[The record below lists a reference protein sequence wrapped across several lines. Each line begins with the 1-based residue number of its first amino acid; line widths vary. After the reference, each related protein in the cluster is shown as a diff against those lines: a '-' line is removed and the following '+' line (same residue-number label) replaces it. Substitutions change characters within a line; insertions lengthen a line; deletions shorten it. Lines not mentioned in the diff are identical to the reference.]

1 MIGIQASERNGDIVG
16 AVQVNDNE
24 EMMLISNQ
32 GTLVR
37 SKVSEVSV
45 LGRNTQGVRLIRLR
59 NDEQLTGLERVDE
72 PEEVEFEESEDG
84 TVDSVV
90 AAVADEGSASDQ
102 HDADDADDGDAE
114 EE

>member
-1 MIGIQASERNGDIVG
+1 
-16 AVQVNDNE
+16 
-24 EMMLISNQ
+24 ISNQ

-59 NDEQLTGLERVDE
+59 NEEQLTGLERVDE
-72 PEEVEFEESEDG
+72 PEEVEYEDDEDG
-84 TVDSVV
+84 ALEGVV
-90 AAVADEGSASDQ
+90 AAAVVAEEGSSSDQ
-102 HDADDADDGDAE
+102 HDADDAADGDAE